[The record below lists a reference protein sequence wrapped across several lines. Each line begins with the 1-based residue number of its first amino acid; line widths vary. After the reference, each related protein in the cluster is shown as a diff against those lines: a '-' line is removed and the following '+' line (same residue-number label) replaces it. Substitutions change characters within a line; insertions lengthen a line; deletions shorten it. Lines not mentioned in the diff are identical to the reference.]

1 MSGLSRGLSPDL
13 IVGGPSSGAVRPSDP
28 ATELSPDPHH
38 PTAPHSHAAEV
49 FANHLNLPECPR
61 GNNKYK
67 DDDRAPTI
75 LTWGTPGQPATW
87 VNQSR
92 CASFITGLLHRT
104 YPDIATAEHFRTHF
118 GAVNPNSRDYRRAFA
133 DAAAPHWQPVT
144 KLLNLRHGDV
154 LAIDYQNGL
163 RNQTGHVV
171 LVRQIKDIYVSPNPA
186 LNFPGETQ
194 YAVEIIDCTSDP
206 HGLLG
211 VGDYIAYPDT
221 RLIDGVND
229 REGVGFGHMMLYVST
244 STGELSRYRWSV
256 NSSPAT
262 TYTNHQ
268 RPMAAARFSPA

>member
-1 MSGLSRGLSPDL
+1 MSGLSRGLSPDSA
-13 IVGGPSSGAVRPSDP
+13 VGPPSSGVLTSSGSTTAF
-28 ATELSPDPHH
+28 SPDPDH
-38 PTAPHSHAAEV
+38 PTAPHAVAAEL
-49 FANHLNLPECPR
+49 FANHLNLPECPP

-67 DDDRAPTI
+67 DDDRLPTI
-75 LTWGTPGQPATW
+75 LTWGTPGQPTTW

-104 YPDIATAEHFRTHF
+104 YPDVATPDHFRTHF
-118 GAVNPNSRDYRRAFA
+118 GRIQPNSRDYRRVFA
-133 DAAAPHWQPVT
+133 GTAVPHWQPVT
-144 KLLNLRHGDV
+144 QLLDLRPGDV

-163 RNQTGHVV
+163 HNQTGHVV
-171 LVRQIKDIYVSPNPA
+171 LVRQVKGVYVSPNPA

-211 VGDYIAYPDT
+211 VGDYVTYPDV
-221 RLIDGVND
+221 RLIDGVHD

-244 STGELSRYRWSV
+244 STGEFSRYRWSV

-262 TYTNHQ
+262 TYTVSQ
-268 RPMAAARFSPA
+268 RPIAAARFLPD